1 MRTPN
6 LKLETFNQ
14 KPETENMKP
23 LVYWCRWHEVKLR
36 LRGRDPHA
44 VWGELCFADRIE
56 PFHFDLHLARLTYG
70 KGDQTQ
76 QIDLDE
82 MGVAIP
88 VSR

>member
-1 MRTPN
+1 M
-6 LKLETFNQ
+6 
-14 KPETENMKP
+14 
-23 LVYWCRWHEVKLR
+23 R